1 MKRDAVPVPPA
12 ASTGPT
18 NPVSTVH
25 DQSDMGA
32 NQTNHSTL
40 VNILGLGIAAAC
52 VLLFFKW
59 RSTMKWF
66 YDLKIGTKLLIAF
79 GLVAVIA
86 GVIGTVGIMSLKSA
100 DESDTL
106 LFTHQTVPLALIADV
121 AEYFQRVRVNTRDI
135 ILAQKDE
142 EIQAYAQKIASY
154 RERVAQKTD
163 EFEKTILSQEVRDE
177 FKVFKETRVDYGK
190 HLDELEALSRANKD
204 AEAFALLKGDMSISA
219 KAEEDAIS
227 KLAEMK
233 VKSAHE
239 RADANTAAADAAM
252 TAMVAVLG
260 VGVLISIGLGLFIS
274 RIISRP
280 VKDVVASI
288 DNADLNMQF
297 NSERKDE
304 VGDLQR
310 SFDRFVETIKGT
322 LLQVSEASA
331 AVASAS
337 SEISSSTEQMAA
349 GAQEQTSQAGE
360 VASAVEEMTKTIVE
374 NSRNAS
380 STADTAKQA
389 KLAAEQG
396 GTVVEETV
404 SGMKRIAGVVRQ
416 SAGTVQELGKSS
428 DQIGEIIGVI
438 DDIADQTN
446 LLALNAAIEAARAG
460 EQGRGFA
467 VVADEVRKL
476 AERTTKATKEIAG
489 MIKKIQSDTKGAVT
503 SMEEGTKEVDEG
515 IKLADKAGSSL
526 REIVG
531 ISQKVTDMVA
541 QIAAASE
548 QQSSASEQISKNV
561 EAISSVTNESAAGVQ
576 QIARAAEDLNRLTEN
591 LQQLLNKFKL
601 SGDAGEHRVAG
612 ASPAH
617 KTSFRTPKSKVA
629 VRANGSLVPHSE
641 EVR

>member
-1 MKRDAVPVPPA
+1 
-12 ASTGPT
+12 
-18 NPVSTVH
+18 
-25 DQSDMGA
+25 
-32 NQTNHSTL
+32 
-40 VNILGLGIAAAC
+40 
-52 VLLFFKW
+52 
-59 RSTMKWF
+59 MKWF
-66 YDLKIGTKLLIAF
+66 FDLKIATKLLISF
-79 GLVAVIA
+79 GIVALIA
-86 GVIGTVGIMSLKSA
+86 GIIGFVGISSLQSA
-100 DESDTL
+100 DGSDML
-106 LFTHQTVPLALIADV
+106 LFTHQTVPLAVIADIT
-121 AEYFQRVRVNTRDI
+121 EYFQRVRVNTRDI
-135 ILAQKDE
+135 ILAQKPED
-142 EIQAYAQKIASY
+142 IQTCATKIASY
-154 RERVAQKTD
+154 RQRIDSKAI
-163 EFEKTILSQEVRDE
+163 EFEKTILSQEVRDAFSA
-177 FKVFKETRVDYGK
+177 FKATRVDYGK
-190 HLDELEALSRANKD
+190 HLDQLEALARANRD
-204 AEAFALLKGDMSISA
+204 AEAFALLKGEMNTSA
-219 KAEEDAIS
+219 RAEQDAIA
-227 KLAEMK
+227 KLTELK
-233 VKSAHE
+233 VRTAQE
-239 RADANTAAADAAM
+239 RADANTAAAKKAI
-252 TAMVAVLG
+252 TAMFIIMG
-260 VGVLISIGLGLFIS
+260 VGVLVSVLLGLFIA
-274 RIISRP
+274 RITSNP
-280 VKDVVASI
+280 VKEVVSSI

-297 NSERKDE
+297 NSVRKDE

-310 SFDRFVETIKGT
+310 SFDKFVVSIKGT
-322 LLQVSEASA
+322 LMQVAEAAA

-389 KLAAEQG
+389 RVAAEEG
-396 GTVVEETV
+396 GTVVEDTV
-404 SGMKRIAGVVRQ
+404 SGMKRIADVVRQ
-416 SAGTVQELGKSS
+416 SAGTVQELGRSS

-489 MIKKIQSDTKGAVT
+489 MIKKIQVDTKGAVT

-526 REIVG
+526 HEIVG

-561 EAISSVTNESAAGVQ
+561 EAISAVTNESAAGVQ

-591 LQQLLNKFKL
+591 LQQLLSQFKL
-601 SGDAGEHRVAG
+601 SGEQQEAHHN
-612 ASPAH
+612 ASLKVH
-617 KTSFRTPKSKVA
+617 KSGFHTPKSKTT
-629 VRANGSLVPHSE
+629 VRSNGHLMTHSE
-641 EVR
+641 SV